1 MGRPEKYPL
10 CVGHMMD
17 LAPNFTVRLA
27 KNTADLHAVQRLR
40 YDVFVRELGASGEGI
55 DHDRRLEQDAYDP
68 HCLHLML
75 LDLSR
80 GEKLVDQLVGV
91 YRLLTMQGAE
101 AAGSFYSAS
110 EFDLLPLLDSKRPM
124 IELGRS
130 CLRKAYRGGEAMFV
144 LWQVL
149 AKLVMREGAEILFGT
164 ASFAGTDIE
173 RMAQSLSLLHEKH
186 MMPLALRPKAVATDY
201 VSLQQ
206 LPQVQL
212 DRIAALKAMPA
223 LIKAYLRLGG
233 GVGDG
238 AYVDHGFNTID
249 VCLVL
254 DIKTM
259 NMRQKAIYFKG
270 EAS

>member
-1 MGRPEKYPL
+1 ME
-10 CVGHMMD
+10 
-17 LAPNFTVRLA
+17 LASNFIVRLA
-27 KNTADLHAVQRLR
+27 ENSADLHAVQRLR
-40 YDVFVRELGASGEGI
+40 YDVFVCELGAGGAGI
-55 DHDRRLEQDAYDP
+55 DHDRQLEQDVFDP

-80 GEKLVDQLVGV
+80 GEALVDQLVGV
-91 YRLLTMQGAE
+91 YRLLTMQGAT
-101 AAGSFYSAS
+101 AAGGFYSAS
-110 EFDLLPLLDSKRPM
+110 EFDLSPLLDSKRQM

-144 LWQVL
+144 LWQAL
-149 AKLVMREGAEILFGT
+149 AKLVVREGAEILFGT
-164 ASFAGTDIE
+164 ASFAGTDIGLL
-173 RMAQSLSLLHEKH
+173 AQPLSLLHEKH
-186 MMPLALRPKAVATDY
+186 MMPSALRPKTVTTDY

-206 LPQVQL
+206 LPQGQV
-212 DRIAALKAMPA
+212 DRVTALKAMPA

-238 AYVDHGFNTID
+238 TYVDHEFNTID

-259 NMRQKAIYFKG
+259 NVRQKAIYFKR
-270 EAS
+270 EP